1 LDVFP
6 FIAQRELLEKESILN
21 VAIDLVAYPGA
32 PLITPTDQE
41 RKDGVPEGMNEM
53 FFDVSYY

>member
-1 LDVFP
+1 M
-6 FIAQRELLEKESILN
+6 ESPLN

-41 RKDGVPEGMNEM
+41 REDGVREGMNEI
-53 FFDVSYY
+53 FFDVSVLVYISIQTDRMV